1 MFCSRAIAGE
11 SNGSHS
17 RSMTL
22 ADTASALVCLVA
34 MLSRSA
40 HSRAPAAEAQR
51 RSQLP
56 FSNGHLAEKSLP
68 AELHLANPLQSRKT
82 WLREARYNAFCV
94 VQTQFAT
101 VEKSTSADRFP
112 EIPNWRNSG
121 MRPSL
126 LEPKRSGAMEKQAGG
141 GRRTGSA
148 EPCAQPCQALDQR
161 LRVRNGQGA
170 ARCAAGLAFSGMR
183 RLDNGR
189 SGDVARLS
197 RGNSSSS
204 RNRALRMRVLIDG
217 DYRSQARGTGITTY
231 ARLLADS
238 LSRNGHA
245 VHWLSG
251 AHARGAPDAL
261 ADAVHVADDRSE
273 ARGPRAYLRTLAAMA
288 GGILKGS
295 VTVRGVSPGIVMPR
309 ASDLPASTTLLA
321 PDLFVHAHYRHML
334 ARQFMEIRAGK
345 LVDVLHLTAP
355 LPVQIRDVRTIVT
368 IHDLVPIRLPYT
380 TQDNK
385 REFIDRVRM
394 SMKLADVVVTVSE
407 ASRRDIVELLG
418 ADPAKVVVTWQTS
431 DIAPL
436 TAAER
441 LTVSG
446 ALSRYGL
453 QEDGYALFVG
463 AIEPKKN
470 LRRLIEAFFDADST
484 MPLALVGPK
493 AWKWRQE
500 VGEVHDSMGAEARSR
515 LRILGHVASEDLRRL
530 YAGARMLVF
539 PSLYEGFGLPVLE
552 AMRMGCPVLASG
564 AGGLS
569 EVCGEAA
576 LITDPLDRADMTQKI
591 ARLLGDRILR
601 DELRAAGLVQAL
613 RFSPEAY
620 DQRLREA
627 YGLIS

>member
-1 MFCSRAIAGE
+1 M
-11 SNGSHS
+11 
-17 RSMTL
+17 
-22 ADTASALVCLVA
+22 
-34 MLSRSA
+34 
-40 HSRAPAAEAQR
+40 
-51 RSQLP
+51 
-56 FSNGHLAEKSLP
+56 
-68 AELHLANPLQSRKT
+68 
-82 WLREARYNAFCV
+82 
-94 VQTQFAT
+94 
-101 VEKSTSADRFP
+101 
-112 EIPNWRNSG
+112 
-121 MRPSL
+121 
-126 LEPKRSGAMEKQAGG
+126 
-141 GRRTGSA
+141 
-148 EPCAQPCQALDQR
+148 
-161 LRVRNGQGA
+161 
-170 ARCAAGLAFSGMR
+170 
-183 RLDNGR
+183 
-189 SGDVARLS
+189 
-197 RGNSSSS
+197 
-204 RNRALRMRVLIDG
+204 
-217 DYRSQARGTGITTY
+217 
-231 ARLLADS
+231 
-238 LSRNGHA
+238 
-245 VHWLSG
+245 
-251 AHARGAPDAL
+251 
-261 ADAVHVADDRSE
+261 
-273 ARGPRAYLRTLAAMA
+273 
-288 GGILKGS
+288 
-295 VTVRGVSPGIVMPR
+295 
-309 ASDLPASTTLLA
+309 
-321 PDLFVHAHYRHML
+321 
-334 ARQFMEIRAGK
+334 
-345 LVDVLHLTAP
+345 
-355 LPVQIRDVRTIVT
+355 T

-441 LTVSG
+441 LTVSS

-500 VGEVHDSMGAEARSR
+500 VGEVQDSMGAEARGR

-576 LITDPLDRADMTQKI
+576 LITDPLDRVDMTRKI

>member
-1 MFCSRAIAGE
+1 
-11 SNGSHS
+11 
-17 RSMTL
+17 
-22 ADTASALVCLVA
+22 
-34 MLSRSA
+34 
-40 HSRAPAAEAQR
+40 
-51 RSQLP
+51 
-56 FSNGHLAEKSLP
+56 
-68 AELHLANPLQSRKT
+68 
-82 WLREARYNAFCV
+82 
-94 VQTQFAT
+94 
-101 VEKSTSADRFP
+101 
-112 EIPNWRNSG
+112 
-121 MRPSL
+121 
-126 LEPKRSGAMEKQAGG
+126 
-141 GRRTGSA
+141 
-148 EPCAQPCQALDQR
+148 
-161 LRVRNGQGA
+161 
-170 ARCAAGLAFSGMR
+170 
-183 RLDNGR
+183 
-189 SGDVARLS
+189 
-197 RGNSSSS
+197 
-204 RNRALRMRVLIDG
+204 MRVLIDG

-231 ARLLADS
+231 ARLLGDS

-251 AHARGAPDAL
+251 AHAGGSPDSL
-261 ADAVHVADDRSE
+261 ADTVHIADDRSE

-295 VTVRGVSPGIVMPR
+295 VAVRSVSPGIVIPR
-309 ASDLPASTTLLA
+309 ASDLPASTTVLA
-321 PDLFVHAHYRHML
+321 PDLFIHAHYRHML

-345 LVDVLHLTAP
+345 RVDVLHLTAP
-355 LPVQIRDVRTIVT
+355 LPLRMRDVRTIVT

-394 SMKLADVVVTVSE
+394 SMKLADVVLTVSE
-407 ASRRDIVELLG
+407 ASRRDILELLG

-431 DIAPL
+431 DILPL
-436 TAAER
+436 TDGER

-470 LRRLIEAFFDADST
+470 LRRLIEAFFDADGT

-515 LRILGHVASEDLRRL
+515 LRLLGHVAREDLRRL

-552 AMRMGCPVLASG
+552 AMRMGCPVLASD

-576 LITDPLDRADMTQKI
+576 LITDPLDRADMTRKI

-601 DELRAAGLVQAL
+601 DDLRAAGLVQAS